1 MDELP
6 SYKDLPYCFEYT
18 FLCRVGVWRARLDGK
33 AWGKQRTILLYFTE
47 EETGTR
53 YCLAVFNTSYYMP
66 EDRRFDFRRQGQP
79 GDFFELETGE
89 TRTGRSK
96 LMSAKILPQERQP
109 GSAEAELKDLLT
121 PVS

>member
-6 SYKDLPYCFEYT
+6 SYKALPYCFEYT
-18 FLCRVGVWRARLDGK
+18 FLCREGVWRARLDAK

-47 EETGTR
+47 EETGNR

-96 LMSAKILPQERQP
+96 LMSAKILPQEGQP
-109 GSAEAELKDLLT
+109 GSAGAETKGILT

>member
-6 SYKDLPYCFEYT
+6 SYKDLPHCFKYT
-18 FLCRVGVWRARLDGK
+18 FLCRVAVWRARLDAK

-47 EETGTR
+47 EETGAR

-66 EDRRFDFRRQGQP
+66 EDRGFDFRRQGRP

-96 LMSAKILPQERQP
+96 LISAKVLPQEEQP
-109 GSAEAELKDLLT
+109 ESAEAEPRDILT

>member
-18 FLCRVGVWRARLDGK
+18 FHCPVGMWRARLDAK
-33 AWGKQRTILLYFTE
+33 AGGKQRTILLYFTE
-47 EETGTR
+47 EGTGKR
-53 YCLAVFNTSYYMP
+53 YLIAVFNTSYYTP
-66 EDRRFDFRRQGQP
+66 EDRGFDFRLQGQP
-79 GDFFELETGE
+79 GDFFELETGR

-96 LMSAKILPQERQP
+96 LLSAKIIPDERQP
-109 GSAEAELKDLLT
+109 VADDMRTPEMLT